1 MGSYQSIGSS
11 EVAAA
16 LERLAAGIRDRHGK
30 TRELWLLGIAN
41 GGIPVAERLAA
52 LLQGAPFA
60 LKVGS
65 LDILF
70 HRDDIGRNPIPK
82 EFLPTLL
89 PGDVTGAE
97 IILVDDVLFTGR
109 TIKAALDE
117 LFDHGRPGAVELA
130 VLADRGERRLP
141 IAADYVG
148 LTVSAGPDEIV
159 TVTLDGSRAAR
170 SDSVHIARKT

>member
-1 MGSYQSIGSS
+1 
-11 EVAAA
+11 
-16 LERLAAGIRDRHGK
+16 LAAGIRDRHGR
-30 TRELWLLGIAN
+30 TRELWLLGIAD

-52 LLQGAPFA
+52 LLAGAPFA

-97 IILVDDVLFTGR
+97 IVLVDDVLFTGR
-109 TIKAALDE
+109 TVKAALDE

-148 LTVSAGPDEIV
+148 LAVSAGPDETV
-159 TVTLDGSRAAR
+159 TVILDGQQSAR
-170 SDSVHIARKT
+170 SDAVRVVRKT

>member
-1 MGSYQSIGSS
+1 MGSSQSIGSS

-16 LERLAAGIRDRHGK
+16 LERLAAGIRERHGQ

-41 GGIPVAERLAA
+41 GGIPVAERLGA
-52 LLQGAPFA
+52 LLSGAPIT
-60 LKVGS
+60 LKIGS

-97 IILVDDVLFTGR
+97 VILVDDVLFTGR

-117 LFDHGRPGAVELA
+117 LFDHGRPAAVELA

-141 IAADYVG
+141 IAPNYVG
-148 LTVSAGPDEIV
+148 LQVSAAPNEIV
-159 TVTLDGSRAAR
+159 KVTLDGQRPAP
-170 SDSVHIARKT
+170 SDGIRIARKS